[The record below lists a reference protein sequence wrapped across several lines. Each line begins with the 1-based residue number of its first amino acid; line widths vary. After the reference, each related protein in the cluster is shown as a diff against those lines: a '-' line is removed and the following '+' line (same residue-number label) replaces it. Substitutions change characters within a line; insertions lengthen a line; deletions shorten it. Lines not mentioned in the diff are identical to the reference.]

1 MKIEGD
7 KKMPSILRHSLFI
20 SITVIAMALAQAECG
35 EGSVGIQYF
44 YDEVGNRVE
53 IRTGIDTTAPTTTA
67 SPGGGIYYTAQ
78 SVTLTCNDGTG
89 LGCDKIYYTTNGTTP
104 TTSSPVYSAP
114 VNISV
119 NTTLKYFGSDLAGN
133 NENVQ
138 TQTYTIVLD
147 TTPPTT
153 SASPLGG
160 AYNTAQSVILSCS
173 DGTGS
178 GCDKIYYTIDGTT
191 PTTSSPVYSSAV
203 NITITTTLKYFARD
217 LAGNS
222 ETVKTQIYTIDTIAP
237 TTAASPPGGTYST
250 VQSVTLSC
258 TDSGDSGC
266 DRIYYTTD
274 GTTPT
279 TSSPVYSSPIII
291 SVTTTLKFFAKDL
304 AGNSEAVKTE
314 IYTISMGPVMIG
326 SNSYSSIQ
334 AAYDAAVNGNVIK
347 CRDLTFIEDLIVYR
361 NVSVTLEG
369 GYDST
374 FTTNYGTMTTLR
386 GMITTTVGGG
396 TLTIENFTLTQ

>member
-1 MKIEGD
+1 MHLMKIEGD

-53 IRTGIDTTAPTTTA
+53 IRTGIDTVAPTTTA
-67 SPGGGIYYTAQ
+67 SPEGGVYYVAQ
-78 SVTLTCNDGTG
+78 SVTLSCDDGTG
-89 LGCDKIYYTTNGTTP
+89 L
-104 TTSSPVYSAP
+104 
-114 VNISV
+114 
-119 NTTLKYFGSDLAGN
+119 
-133 NENVQ
+133 
-138 TQTYTIVLD
+138 
-147 TTPPTT
+147 
-153 SASPLGG
+153 
-160 AYNTAQSVILSCS
+160 
-173 DGTGS
+173 

-191 PTTSSPVYSSAV
+191 PTTSSPVYSAPIDISV
-203 NITITTTLKYFARD
+203 NTTLKYFGRD
-217 LAGNS
+217 LVGNNES
-222 ETVKTQIYTIDTIAP
+222 VQTQIYTIFLDTMPP
-237 TTAASPPGGTYST
+237 TTTASPSGGTYSST
-250 VQSVTLSC
+250 QSVTLSC
-258 TDSGDSGC
+258 TDSGGSGC

-274 GTTPT
+274 GTIPN

-291 SVTTTLKFFAKDL
+291 SVTTTLKFFARDL
-304 AGNSEAVKTE
+304 AGNNESVRTE
-314 IYTISMGPVMIG
+314 IYTINIGPVMIG
-326 SNSYSSIQ
+326 STSYSTIQ
-334 AAYDAAVNGNVIK
+334 AAYNAAVNGNVIR